1 MKSFK
6 KFLNEE
12 SAEEWSQKHQEWLNS
27 IHDMPL
33 EEAQSHGELDL
44 VAGGNPLFVSDD
56 QIDGYTKINDNHGFT
71 KFLTHPDHSNESVLE
86 HMNFLLKLA
95 HLRDHGGGVE
105 KLRHYGNE
113 RQMAVFNFAKQ
124 HYPSLAYAMAEI
136 AKKRFDEN
144 KPDRLTRSSDW
155 HYRENR
161 TPSPDPIQITP
172 EHLDKINREHG
183 VIRTSP
189 YGFTDFTNSN
199 KRHLMSGLL
208 SSEYIDIF

>member
-12 SAEEWSQKHQEWLNS
+12 WSPEKQQEWLNS

-44 VAGGNPLFVSDD
+44 VSGSPLFVDDD
-56 QIDGYTKINDNHGFT
+56 QNPGYTKINDNHGFT
-71 KFLTHPDHSNESVLE
+71 KFLTHPEHSNESALE
-86 HMNFLLKLA
+86 HINFLLKVA
-95 HLRDHGGGVE
+95 HTRDHGGGVE

-113 RQMAVFNFAKQ
+113 KQSAVFHFAKE
-124 HYPSLAYAMAEI
+124 HYPTLAYAMAEI

-144 KPDRLTRSSDW
+144 KPNHRTSPSDW
-155 HYRENR
+155 HYGENR

-172 EHLDKINREHG
+172 EHLDQINREHG
-183 VIRTSP
+183 VIRTSAS
-189 YGFTDFTNSN
+189 GFTDFTNSN
-199 KRHLMSGLL
+199 KKHLMSGLL
-208 SSEYIDIF
+208 SSQYIDIF